1 MSKDSKSI
9 QNSKQPSRKGKK
21 SWRKNVDIQDVEHQL
36 DELRT
41 EERLGGQIHQLPSTD
56 LFFTDTLG
64 DDNVRIAIKNKTL
77 KIDELFTSTS
87 KISPLVS
94 KKSKNSTV
102 NVDNGFKVRKI
113 SKIVKLK
120 IERDALKKRKSG
132 ELIGSSLEAKAN
144 KRKEKLH
151 SAKLKKGGFD
161 LWGENELDNSIDPS
175 NDYLEPTK
183 PKKVKKPIVAD
194 SRPKSIPAVQIAH
207 PGVSYNPSEE
217 AHLAAIEI
225 AAAVEF
231 KKMEERDAIL
241 QDLSYPAELD
251 LLEDE
256 TFFDDDENEDD
267 ITDQPEQ
274 VTELAMKKLPKAK
287 TRQDLN
293 RQKRHKELL
302 AKEKA
307 AKAAKALEKQLNKI
321 QELEKEIASE
331 ATNKERLLT
340 AKKELLA
347 LQDATRTKKLS
358 RHKFRPKSMEIQLKD
373 ELADSLRVLKPEGN
387 LIHDRFKSL
396 EARNMI
402 ETRLPVKK
410 QRRYKLKE
418 VESHD
423 YKRFK

>member
-41 EERLGGQIHQLPSTD
+41 EERLGYNQFL
-56 LFFTDTLG
+56 TLQQ
-64 DDNVRIAIKNKTL
+64 IAIKNKTL

-161 LWGENELDNSIDPS
+161 LWGENECKYFSLFIKN
-175 NDYLEPTK
+175 
-183 PKKVKKPIVAD
+183 
-194 SRPKSIPAVQIAH
+194 RPKSIPAVQIAH

-331 ATNKERLLT
+331 VTNKERLLT